1 MQLTSTEWA
10 LLAPIIVIELAL
22 MVFALVDL
30 IRRKKVKGTSKLVWG
45 IIIVVFGVIGSIIY
59 FVAGRAEE

>member
-1 MQLTSTEWA
+1 MQLSSTEWA

-30 IRRKKVKGTSKLVWG
+30 IRRKKVKGASKLVWG